1 MQSDEYLIKY
11 CYKVE
16 ENIESFFA
24 NNQILTV
31 SQHLDIVT
39 VWH

>member
-16 ENIESFFA
+16 DLENIERFA

-31 SQHLDIVT
+31 NRHLDIVT
-39 VWH
+39 V

>member
-16 ENIESFFA
+16 ENIEFFL
-24 NNQILTV
+24 QIIKYW
-31 SQHLDIVT
+31 Q
-39 VWH
+39 

>member
-16 ENIESFFA
+16 ENIESFL
-24 NNQILTV
+24 QIIKYW
-31 SQHLDIVT
+31 Q
-39 VWH
+39 